1 MNKMLEEEVLSK
13 LKSSS
18 VLVAVTYQSK
28 TVPNTEKTL
37 LSSNAN
43 SVAVLLN
50 GFVGEILTSASLVIR
65 SSVMEIM

>member
-18 VLVAVTYQSK
+18 VLVAVTFQSK
-28 TVPNTEKTL
+28 TVQNTEKTL
-37 LSSNAN
+37 SSSNAN
-43 SVAVLLN
+43 SVAALLN

-65 SSVMEIM
+65 SSVMETM